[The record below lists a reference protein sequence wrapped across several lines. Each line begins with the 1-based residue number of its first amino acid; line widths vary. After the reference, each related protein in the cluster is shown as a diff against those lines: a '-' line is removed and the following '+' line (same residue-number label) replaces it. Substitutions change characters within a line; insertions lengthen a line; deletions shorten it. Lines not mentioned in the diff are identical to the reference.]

1 MSTQESNSDQIKD
14 LEESIFSIN
23 ETINTSLE
31 MCTRFSTSVQEQLS
45 KVDDAIELRN
55 RLTLILE
62 DIYSKIENQSTISPE
77 RSRGLDESNA
87 DGAMLVHEVVK
98 QE

>member
-1 MSTQESNSDQIKD
+1 MSTQEYSGDQIKD
-14 LEESIFSIN
+14 LEESIYTIN
-23 ETINTSLE
+23 ETINNSLE
-31 MCTRFSTSVQEQLS
+31 MCTKFSTSVQEQLS